1 MKVDAR
7 KSLSQCRTI
16 GRKVSFEIFYWDVA
30 TMDDEIKLTLTL
42 SPSTAQSVN
51 NSNVLSM
58 SNIASAYATSF
69 VNRAIATVPEWN
81 GAEVNWHGVLPLR

>member
-1 MKVDAR
+1 
-7 KSLSQCRTI
+7 
-16 GRKVSFEIFYWDVA
+16 
-30 TMDDEIKLTLTL
+30 MDDEIKLTLTL
-42 SPSTAQSVN
+42 APSPTQSAHHQHN
-51 NSNVLSM
+51 NNNNNKKNTSLSM

>member
-1 MKVDAR
+1 MKADTR
-7 KSLSQCRTI
+7 KSLSKRRTI
-16 GRKVSFEIFYWDVA
+16 GGKVSFEIFYWDVA

-42 SPSTAQSVN
+42 GPFTGQSN
-51 NSNVLSM
+51 KNVKPQSM

-81 GAEVNWHGVLPLR
+81 GAEVNWHGVLPMR